1 MTIELTVAQAR
12 ALAELADREGPIALH
27 QLGAGGGDG
36 AATDVY
42 ATPLGAT
49 AGFRVATDGAKT
61 GIGETL
67 PAPS

>member
-12 ALAELADREGPIALH
+12 ALAELADREGPISLH
-27 QLGAGGGDG
+27 QLAHE

-42 ATPLGAT
+42 ATPMGAT
-49 AGFRVATDGAKT
+49 IGFRIAIDGAVS

-67 PAPS
+67 PATEG

>member
-1 MTIELTVAQAR
+1 MSIELTVAQAR

-27 QLGAGGGDG
+27 QLGAGGDA

-49 AGFRVATDGAKT
+49 EGFRVAMDGAMS

-67 PAPS
+67 PAPN